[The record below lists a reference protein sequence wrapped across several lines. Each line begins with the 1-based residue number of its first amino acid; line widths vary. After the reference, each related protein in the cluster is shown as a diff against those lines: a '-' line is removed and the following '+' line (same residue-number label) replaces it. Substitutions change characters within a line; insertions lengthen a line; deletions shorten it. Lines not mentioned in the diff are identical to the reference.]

1 MIGFVLAKLQRPM
14 DQKIEGLCFGTFP
27 PSKLYPNSNTS
38 RAKIVSDVF
47 EFELISGTI
56 NLRI

>member
-1 MIGFVLAKLQRPM
+1 M